1 MLYEALLVVMVWK
14 IHLKQ
19 TQQDFRGRI
28 LFSERTTQSEVLL
41 NWCLNWELIRISDM
55 TIIKKKKKLIQTS
68 IEFYTLFQRIEAN
81 HHMFKIHLISFMRAK
96 AYF

>member
-1 MLYEALLVVMVWK
+1 
-14 IHLKQ
+14 
-19 TQQDFRGRI
+19 
-28 LFSERTTQSEVLL
+28 
-41 NWCLNWELIRISDM
+41 M